1 MRLKKVKVPE
11 KGFLAWLRKNFGIG
25 GFENYTHEQQIS
37 VLHILALAL
46 RNMGPTEMSQL
57 GKILLQLAQNSEK
70 LNNAFEEFNKEGIFE
85 MFNLQ
90 K

>member
-1 MRLKKVKVPE
+1 
-11 KGFLAWLRKNFGIG
+11 LAWLRKNFGIG

-46 RNMGPTEMSQL
+46 NMGPTEMSQL
-57 GKILLQLAQNSEK
+57 GKILLQLSENPEK
-70 LNNAFEEFNKEGIFE
+70 LNNAYKEFESEGIFE
-85 MFNLQ
+85 MFNL